1 MRSNANPQGSK
12 RPARAGTAPR
22 EGKALKGDSK
32 GRERH
37 ETRPRSVGASR
48 QSADP
53 ARVRTGRER
62 SQNRREG
69 KNPEDGTGEGLATLA
84 YHDGG
89 ASFRRGTPVA
99 PDVNVLSGARTPG
112 EADPVLSDRGRPRKR
127 PSMRTGGGQS
137 RHGRALKRSRT
148 SREGLADVHAR
159 RSVSPRKTPEPLE
172 RQGGRAGS
180 HEGATRRSRTPLKK
194 TATSRELGRGR
205 VTAHDHRV
213 PG

>member
-1 MRSNANPQGSK
+1 MKQGREASGRHGSRRIPQGSE
-12 RPARAGTAPR
+12 RAANAARTV
-22 EGKALKGDSK
+22 
-32 GRERH
+32 ER
-37 ETRPRSVGASR
+37 
-48 QSADP
+48 
-53 ARVRTGRER
+53 
-62 SQNRREG
+62 G

-89 ASFRRGTPVA
+89 ASFRRGTKVA
-99 PDVNVLSGARTPG
+99 PGVKVLSGARTPG
-112 EADPVLSDRGRPRKR
+112 EADPVPTDRGRPRKR
-127 PSMRTGGGQS
+127 ASMRTGGGQS
-137 RHGRALKRSRT
+137 RRGRALKRSRT

-172 RQGGRAGS
+172 RQGGSAGS

-213 PG
+213 SRCEPLEGQAKRTATRRHPPPRSPERPAGAGRPA